1 MNEYALYKGDELLDV
16 GTLEY
21 LAKKFNVKI
30 KTLLFYQTP
39 TQKKRTSEN
48 KDKKCKIYEIRPEIC
63 RVYKCD
69 KTPEEVYRNREFNNE
84 RKLPRSMRSL
94 FYNDNSGA
102 KWLFENFGK
111 LIYDKNDKA
120 IGGKND
126 KKRNISK
133 NEKS

>member
-48 KDKKCKIYEIRPEIC
+48 DCWIINRLEANKKILK
-63 RVYKCD
+63 
-69 KTPEEVYRNREFNNE
+69 EV
-84 RKLPRSMRSL
+84 
-94 FYNDNSGA
+94 
-102 KWLFENFGK
+102 
-111 LIYDKNDKA
+111 
-120 IGGKND
+120 
-126 KKRNISK
+126 
-133 NEKS
+133 